1 MLLQWDLQSSIS
13 QKHWIAFSV
22 SHFVKTYENRSQNA
36 TFRQRMVQSQDN
48 VQTHHKRDHYRLK
61 LHVCT
66 LCMHPDIAI
75 YHPLTLRK
83 FGGLLL
89 GCIEADSSCLI
100 LIYMLSPFGALIFVG
115 ICKFCTLL
123 QRSNLGYLAR
133 SWAGLIWAVFFLEI
147 IIITIFSSFLEIFTI
162 FSSFLPPI
170 LIKFLRTPRYFE
182 IIILS

>member
-1 MLLQWDLQSSIS
+1 MICNHQSLKNI
-13 QKHWIAFSV
+13 IL
-22 SHFVKTYENRSQNA
+22 HFLSNHVVKTYEKRSQNA
-36 TFRQRMVQSQDN
+36 TFKQRMVQSQDN
-48 VQTHHKRDHYRLK
+48 VQPHPKEDNYSVK

-75 YHPLTLRK
+75 QHPLTLRR

-100 LIYMLSPFGALIFVG
+100 LIHILSPFGALIFVG

-133 SWAGLIWAVFFLEI
+133 S
-147 IIITIFSSFLEIFTI
+147 
-162 FSSFLPPI
+162 
-170 LIKFLRTPRYFE
+170 
-182 IIILS
+182 